1 MQNLP
6 ASGSLV
12 AQILGFKDSKV
23 VDDRSVLGV
32 STDCR
37 TMAQAVPSGDLHL
50 PGKIAFMM
58 TREAG
63 GDA

>member
-23 VDDRSVLGV
+23 VDDGSVPGV
-32 STDCR
+32 SPGCR
-37 TMAQAVPSGDLHL
+37 TMAQAHLLDLYL
-50 PGKIAFMM
+50 PGNIAFMI
-58 TREAG
+58 TSEAV